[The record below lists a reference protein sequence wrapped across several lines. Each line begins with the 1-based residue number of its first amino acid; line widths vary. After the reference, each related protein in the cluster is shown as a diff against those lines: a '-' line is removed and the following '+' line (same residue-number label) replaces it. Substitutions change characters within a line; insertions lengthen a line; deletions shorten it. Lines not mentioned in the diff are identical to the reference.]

1 MTKEVEEDV
10 YETFED
16 VEYRPTYDYVPKM
29 KEVIEDIPTVVQ
41 ETREKTH
48 YVVPVSDL
56 QRKLVTPIKKQLDGD
71 VEELIKVATV
81 CIDDLK
87 TQFLNSFDV
96 VDELIKSKYEELDSY
111 TQQQDALEQRKADC
125 QSMLTFI
132 QDNLK
137 ELADAL
143 NV

>member
-1 MTKEVEEDV
+1 
-10 YETFED
+10 
-16 VEYRPTYDYVPKM
+16 M

-41 ETREKTH
+41 ETREKKQ
-48 YVVPVSDL
+48 YVVPVADL
-56 QRKLVTPIKKQLDGD
+56 QRKLVTPIRQQLDGD
-71 VEELIKVATV
+71 VAELITVATA

-87 TQFLNSFDV
+87 TQFLKSFDV
-96 VDELIKSKYEELDSY
+96 VDELIKSKYEELEAY

-137 ELADAL
+137 ELSDTL